1 VKWVALTS
9 YSEIRG
15 APVTSYNL
23 RWDAATDGLLW
34 YDLVGTT
41 SDSLAIEY
49 IITQGIIPGKYYKVQ
64 VRA

>member
-34 YDLVGTT
+34 YDLVGAT

-49 IITQGIIPGKYYKVQ
+49 IIT
-64 VRA
+64 